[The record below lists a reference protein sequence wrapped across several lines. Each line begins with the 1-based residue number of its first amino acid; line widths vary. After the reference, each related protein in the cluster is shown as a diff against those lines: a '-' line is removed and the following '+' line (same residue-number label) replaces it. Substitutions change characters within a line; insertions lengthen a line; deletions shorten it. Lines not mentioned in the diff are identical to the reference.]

1 MEAARGAL
9 QEFLTAVITL
19 MRDQYTLLLLDAGQ
33 GGCPEDLQRAVT
45 CIGGAQAMIT
55 GPAFG

>member
-1 MEAARGAL
+1 
-9 QEFLTAVITL
+9 VITL